1 MNEALKRRAAL
12 EAIERI
18 RPGMVLG
25 LGSGTT
31 VGFFLEELGSR
42 LALGQLSDIAG
53 VPTSVTTERSAL
65 ESGIPLTT
73 LDAHPILDL
82 AVDGA
87 DEVDSRLDLIKG
99 GGGALLREKI
109 VALASRRRL
118 IIVDE
123 SKLVARLGQRARLAV
138 AVVPFGSSAVMT
150 ALRARH
156 FAPELRCA
164 SDGRPFIT
172 DDGHYVLDCVLPRH
186 EDVHLLAAQLRS
198 VVGVVE
204 HGLFLDIA
212 DEVIVAGSAR
222 VSMLNRE
229 SG

>member
-1 MNEALKRRAAL
+1 MNEALKRRAAS

-18 RPGMVLG
+18 RPGMLLG

-31 VGFFLEELGSR
+31 VDFFLEELGRR
-42 LALGQLSDIAG
+42 LALGQLHDIVG
-53 VPTSVTTERSAL
+53 VPTSVTTERRAL

-73 LDAHPILDL
+73 LAAHPMLDL

-87 DEVDSRLDLIKG
+87 DEVDGRLNLMKG

-123 SKLVARLGQRARLAV
+123 SKLVTRLGERTRLPV
-138 AVVPFGSSAVMT
+138 AVVPFGSSAIAT
-150 ALRARH
+150 AFHARRL
-156 FAPELRCA
+156 APELRCA

-172 DDGHYVLDCVLPRH
+172 DDGHYVLDCVVPAH
-186 EDVHLLAAQLRS
+186 EDVHLLAVQLRS

-204 HGLFLDIA
+204 HGLFLDMA
-212 DEVIVAGSAR
+212 DEVIVAGSAGTTTVYR
-222 VSMLNRE
+222 ENR
-229 SG
+229 